1 MLATLG
7 ETWKQEWLAE
17 GEIKGKAKGRAE
29 GWIEA
34 KIETLIFLAE
44 RRFGPF
50 PSDLRQRVEA
60 ADAIAVEAW
69 IGRLLDATSLETLFG
84 SAS

>member
-1 MLATLG
+1 MPATPG

-17 GEIKGKAKGRAE
+17 GEIKGRAKGR
-29 GWIEA
+29 IEA

-44 RRFGPF
+44 RRLGPL

-60 ADAIAVEAW
+60 ADPIAVEAW